1 MKKNVGSIDQTV
13 RIIIGLA
20 IGIVGFIYNSWWGLL
35 GLVPIATA
43 SINFCPIYT
52 FFGIKTTRKPDK

>member
-13 RIIIGLA
+13 RIIIGLI

-35 GLVPIATA
+35 GLIPIATA
-43 SINFCPIYT
+43 SLNFCPFYT
-52 FFGIKTTRKPDK
+52 LFGIKTTQKKIE